1 MNIPEIIIFVLIC
14 VLFVFMIYIKIHF
27 KKNKNA
33 EKINNKFIKGYLFVS
48 DTKDYLI
55 YNLETNYAEYGDIKK
70 IDLNLNPLLKNEIK
84 NYEINF
90 DLSDNNNIIIKINI
104 YPVKNTIREIYKLIY
119 NNPENFILNIIL
131 IEGKTIEIINKNINS
146 NK

>member
-90 DLSDNNNIIIKINI
+90 DLSDNNNIIIKINT

>member
-1 MNIPEIIIFVLIC
+1 MNISEIIIFALIC
-14 VLFVFMIYIKIHF
+14 VLFVFMIYIKIYF
-27 KKNKNA
+27 KKNKNT

-55 YNLETNYAEYGDIKK
+55 YNLETNYAEYGDVKK
-70 IDLNLNPLLKNEIK
+70 IDLNLNQFLKNEIK